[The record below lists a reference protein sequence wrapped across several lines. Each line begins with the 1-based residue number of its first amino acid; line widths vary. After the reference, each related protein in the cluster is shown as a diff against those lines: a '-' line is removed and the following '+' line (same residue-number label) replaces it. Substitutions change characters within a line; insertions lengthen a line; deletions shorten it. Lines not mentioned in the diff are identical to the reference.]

1 MDYVELGFKRPY
13 EVSEI
18 QWRKGFKGGKDLAYL
33 DARQVANRFD
43 KIVGMFCWQDSY
55 VETPSGMKIC
65 TIQKVRGSRMG
76 YWALSIFPRLFRC
89 KPYSC

>member
-55 VETPSGMKIC
+55 VET
-65 TIQKVRGSRMG
+65 VRGSRMG